1 MEIRRIQ
8 SDTYGCGNSLCDF
21 VEIVCR
27 CDRCEKHFSAY
38 ENESFDLCGVCS
50 ENDEIMD
57 RYYDEAFDEMCDDI
71 ACPRCHCTD
80 SFVHR
85 IEDIRT
91 CLKCSHSWE
100 DPRSQELQEKIPTKA
115 A

>member
-1 MEIRRIQ
+1 MELRRIR
-8 SDTYGCGNSLCDF
+8 SDTYGCGNSLGDF

-27 CDRCEKHFSAY
+27 CDRCEKH
-38 ENESFDLCGVCS
+38 
-50 ENDEIMD
+50 EIMD
-57 RYYDEAFDEMCDDI
+57 QYYDEAFNEMCDDI
-71 ACPRCHCTD
+71 ACPRCYCTD

-91 CLKCSHSWE
+91 CLKCGWSWE
-100 DPRSQELQEKIPTKA
+100 DPRSQELQKIKTKA